1 MITYKIDSEKKE
13 IFSLQFYGIVR
24 NNTEDCTKN
33 RYDYDKSKTEKNDFT
48 EQIEL

>member
-1 MITYKIDSEKKE
+1 MGLFSSEETKAKVQRLHGKE
-13 IFSLQFYGIVR
+13 
-24 NNTEDCTKN
+24 TEDCTKN